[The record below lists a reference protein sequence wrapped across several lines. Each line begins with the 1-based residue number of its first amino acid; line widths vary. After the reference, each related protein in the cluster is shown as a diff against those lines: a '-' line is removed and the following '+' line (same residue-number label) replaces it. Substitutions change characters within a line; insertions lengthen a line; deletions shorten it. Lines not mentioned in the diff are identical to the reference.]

1 MGSAYTLEM
10 TGKRTS
16 LLVVWDSHAAY
27 LRSSDIGCLTKVFQA
42 LIIFRVINFSISS
55 ITWDTAWQ
63 LSPLAQPV
71 NLRKLEMYDNPE

>member
-55 ITWDTAWQ
+55 IT
-63 LSPLAQPV
+63 
-71 NLRKLEMYDNPE
+71 